1 MKITGTVYAQLG
13 LMECK
18 KKVLIVE
25 DNDDGRELLV
35 LVIKSAGYDV
45 VEATTG
51 LEAVDRAHAFRPDLI
66 LMDIGLP
73 GINGDEATKRIKKDP
88 FTRNIPVIVNTSFDR
103 DSPAVQRAIAAGA
116 AEVLHKPVNFAA
128 LRDLVH
134 QYLSRDTKIDFS
146 YQLATI

>member
-1 MKITGTVYAQLG
+1 
-13 LMECK
+13 MECK

-73 GINGDEATKRIKKDP
+73 GINGDEANQAYKEG
-88 FTRNIPVIVNTSFDR
+88 PVHSKCPGNS
-103 DSPAVQRAIAAGA
+103 
-116 AEVLHKPVNFAA
+116 
-128 LRDLVH
+128 
-134 QYLSRDTKIDFS
+134 QYVVR
-146 YQLATI
+146 